1 MDANLKA
8 LKEEIRDEFS
18 KRAQDAER
26 KGRISDNMF
35 YSESMKGYARGVE
48 DFGYWVMNK
57 LEEYE
62 ARVIQ

>member
-1 MDANLKA
+1 MDANFKA
-8 LKEEIRDEFS
+8 LKEEIQNEFI

-48 DFGYWVMNK
+48 DFGYWVVNK

-62 ARVIQ
+62 LIR